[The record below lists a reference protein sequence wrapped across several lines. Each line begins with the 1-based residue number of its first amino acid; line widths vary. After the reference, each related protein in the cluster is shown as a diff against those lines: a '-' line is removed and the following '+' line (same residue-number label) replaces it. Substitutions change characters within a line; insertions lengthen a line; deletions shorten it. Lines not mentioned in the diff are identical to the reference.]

1 MNAKAV
7 KEVLKAHVGRAYAP
21 YSGFPVVALVEAEG
35 EVFLGVNVENA
46 SFPLSQ
52 CAERNAVAAMVLAG
66 KRRLERVHVYSPK
79 GPIPPC
85 GGCRQVLMEF
95 GGRRWRWSSTGPRRR
110 CAPPWGPS
118 SPWPSASRGPGPG
131 SG

>member
-1 MNAKAV
+1 MERIKA
-7 KEVLKAHVGRAYAP
+7 LLQAHVERAYAP

-35 EVFLGVNVENA
+35 EAFLGVNVENA
-46 SFPLSQ
+46 AFPLSQ

-66 KRRLERVHVYSPK
+66 KRRIDRVHVYSPK

-95 GGRRWRWSSTGPRRR
+95 GGPEVEVVLHGPEGEEVTTLGALLPMACRL
-110 CAPPWGPS
+110 
-118 SPWPSASRGPGPG
+118 
-131 SG
+131 

>member
-1 MNAKAV
+1 MERVRA
-7 KEVLKAHVGRAYAP
+7 VLKAHVGRAYAP

-35 EVFLGVNVENA
+35 EEFLGVNVENA

-66 KRRLERVHVYSPK
+66 KRRIDRVHIYSPK

-85 GGCRQVLMEF
+85 GGCRQVLLEF
-95 GGRRWRWSSTGPRRR
+95 AAPGAEVVMHGPEGYVVRTLEELLPLGFRL
-110 CAPPWGPS
+110 
-118 SPWPSASRGPGPG
+118 
-131 SG
+131 

>member
-1 MNAKAV
+1 M
-7 KEVLKAHVGRAYAP
+7 
-21 YSGFPVVALVEAEG
+21 VALVEAEG

-79 GPIPPC
+79 GPIPVRGVPAGPPGVRGAR
-85 GGCRQVLMEF
+85 GG
-95 GGRRWRWSSTGPRRR
+95 GGSPRAEEEVRTTLGALLPMAFR
-110 CAPPWGPS
+110 L
-118 SPWPSASRGPGPG
+118 
-131 SG
+131 

>member
-1 MNAKAV
+1 MERIKA
-7 KEVLKAHVGRAYAP
+7 LLQAHVERAYAP

-35 EVFLGVNVENA
+35 EAFLGVNVENA
-46 SFPLSQ
+46 AFPLSQ

-66 KRRLERVHVYSPK
+66 KRRIDRVHVYSPK

-95 GGRRWRWSSTGPRRR
+95 GGPEVEVVLHGPEGEEVTTLGALLPMAFRL
-110 CAPPWGPS
+110 
-118 SPWPSASRGPGPG
+118 
-131 SG
+131 

>member
-1 MNAKAV
+1 MEGV
-7 KEVLKAHVGRAYAP
+7 RRLLEAHVVRAYAP

-66 KRRLERVHVYSPK
+66 KRRIDRVHVYSPK

-95 GGRRWRWSSTGPRRR
+95 GTPQTPVLLHGPEGYVEKTLGELLPL
-110 CAPPWGPS
+110 AFPL
-118 SPWPSASRGPGPG
+118 
-131 SG
+131 

>member
-1 MNAKAV
+1 MERIKA
-7 KEVLKAHVGRAYAP
+7 LLQAHVERAYAP

-35 EVFLGVNVENA
+35 EAFLGVNVENA
-46 SFPLSQ
+46 AFPLSQ

-66 KRRLERVHVYSPK
+66 KRRIDRVHVYSPK

-95 GGRRWRWSSTGPRRR
+95 GGPEVEVVLHGPEGEEVTTLGALLPMTFRL
-110 CAPPWGPS
+110 
-118 SPWPSASRGPGPG
+118 
-131 SG
+131 

>member
-1 MNAKAV
+1 MERIKA
-7 KEVLKAHVGRAYAP
+7 LLQAHVERAYAP

-35 EVFLGVNVENA
+35 EAFLGVNVENA
-46 SFPLSQ
+46 AFPLSQ

-66 KRRLERVHVYSPK
+66 KRRIDRIHVYSPK

-95 GGRRWRWSSTGPRRR
+95 GGPEVEVVLHGPEGEEVTTLGALLPMAFRL
-110 CAPPWGPS
+110 
-118 SPWPSASRGPGPG
+118 
-131 SG
+131 

>member
-52 CAERNAVAAMVLAG
+52 CAEGNAVAAMVLAG

-95 GGRRWRWSSTGPRRR
+95 GGPEVEVVLHGPEEEVRTTLGALLPLAFRL
-110 CAPPWGPS
+110 
-118 SPWPSASRGPGPG
+118 
-131 SG
+131 

>member
-1 MNAKAV
+1 MERIK
-7 KEVLKAHVGRAYAP
+7 VLLQAHVERAYAP

-35 EVFLGVNVENA
+35 EAFLGVNVENA
-46 SFPLSQ
+46 AFPLSQ

-66 KRRLERVHVYSPK
+66 KRRIDRVHVYSPK

-95 GGRRWRWSSTGPRRR
+95 GGPEVEVVLHGPEGEEVTTLGALLPMAFRL
-110 CAPPWGPS
+110 
-118 SPWPSASRGPGPG
+118 
-131 SG
+131 

>member
-1 MNAKAV
+1 MERV
-7 KEVLKAHVGRAYAP
+7 RRLLEAHVARAYAP

-35 EVFLGVNVENA
+35 EFFLGVNVENA

-66 KRRLERVHVYSPK
+66 KRRLDRVHVYSPK

-85 GGCRQVLMEF
+85 GGCRQVLLEF
-95 GGRRWRWSSTGPRRR
+95 GTPDTPVLLHGPEGYVEKTLGELL
-110 CAPPWGPS
+110 PW
-118 SPWPSASRGPGPG
+118 AFRL
-131 SG
+131 

>member
-1 MNAKAV
+1 MERIKA
-7 KEVLKAHVGRAYAP
+7 LLQAHVERAYAP

-35 EVFLGVNVENA
+35 EAFLGVNVENA
-46 SFPLSQ
+46 AFPLSQ

-66 KRRLERVHVYSPK
+66 KRCIDRVHVYSPK

-95 GGRRWRWSSTGPRRR
+95 GGPEVEVVLHGPEGEEVTTLGALLPMAFRL
-110 CAPPWGPS
+110 
-118 SPWPSASRGPGPG
+118 
-131 SG
+131 

>member
-1 MNAKAV
+1 MEKV
-7 KEVLKAHVGRAYAP
+7 REILLAHLERAYAP

-35 EVFLGVNVENA
+35 EMFLGVNVENA

-66 KRRLERVHVYSPK
+66 KRRIDRVHVYSPR

-85 GGCRQVLMEF
+85 GGCRQVLFEF
-95 GGRRWRWSSTGPRRR
+95 GGAGAEVVLHGPEGYRVHRLGELL
-110 CAPPWGPS
+110 PWGFRLGQKDP
-118 SPWPSASRGPGPG
+118 
-131 SG
+131 

>member
-1 MNAKAV
+1 MERDRIKA
-7 KEVLKAHVGRAYAP
+7 LLRAHVDRAYAP
-21 YSGFPVVALVEAEG
+21 YSGFPVVALLEAGG

-46 SFPLSQ
+46 SYPLSQ

-85 GGCRQVLMEF
+85 GGCRQVLLEF
-95 GGRRWRWSSTGPRRR
+95 GGPEVEVVLHGPEEEVVTTLGALLPMAFRL
-110 CAPPWGPS
+110 
-118 SPWPSASRGPGPG
+118 
-131 SG
+131 

>member
-46 SFPLSQ
+46 SFPRS
-52 CAERNAVAAMVLAG
+52 
-66 KRRLERVHVYSPK
+66 
-79 GPIPPC
+79 
-85 GGCRQVLMEF
+85 
-95 GGRRWRWSSTGPRRR
+95 
-110 CAPPWGPS
+110 
-118 SPWPSASRGPGPG
+118 
-131 SG
+131 

>member
-1 MNAKAV
+1 MEKV
-7 KEVLKAHVGRAYAP
+7 REILKAHVGRAYAP

-66 KRRLERVHVYSPK
+66 KRRLERVHIYSPR

-85 GGCRQVLMEF
+85 GGCRQVLLEF
-95 GGRRWRWSSTGPRRR
+95 GGPEAEVVMHGREGYEVRSLGELLPL
-110 CAPPWGPS
+110 GFKL
-118 SPWPSASRGPGPG
+118 
-131 SG
+131 

>member
-1 MNAKAV
+1 MERIKA
-7 KEVLKAHVGRAYAP
+7 LLQAHVGRAYAP

-35 EVFLGVNVENA
+35 AAFLGVNVENA
-46 SFPLSQ
+46 AFPLSQ

-66 KRRLERVHVYSPK
+66 KRRIDRVHVYSPK

-95 GGRRWRWSSTGPRRR
+95 GGPEVEVVLHGPEGEEVTTLGALLPMAFRL
-110 CAPPWGPS
+110 
-118 SPWPSASRGPGPG
+118 
-131 SG
+131 